1 MKFLNIM
8 VSLTV
13 MALLLVDCKGDHN
26 NQNDD
31 NDGPPTVVVERPD
44 MAIEL
49 GEAIDLYQNY
59 GASRVGLIEAYE
71 EELGEVDGFQATRS
85 LTFDFEE
92 LKQYMKYIEQE
103 AKAAD
108 TPIKGLRVYLGQYDR
123 KSSHYP
129 NSGTVFFNPTLET
142 ADGSEV
148 SFAIKNNNGNPIAI
162 PVGQL
167 QEYLLKGAKT
177 PGKANLI
184 LTLQEDD
191 ITSLAGNH
199 GGKRPPPSTDDED
212 YFDENN

>member
-59 GASRVGLIEAYE
+59 GANRVGLIEAYE

-92 LKQYMKYIEQE
+92 LKQYMK
-103 AKAAD
+103 
-108 TPIKGLRVYLGQYDR
+108 L
-123 KSSHYP
+123 S
-129 NSGTVFFNPTLET
+129 
-142 ADGSEV
+142 
-148 SFAIKNNNGNPIAI
+148 
-162 PVGQL
+162 
-167 QEYLLKGAKT
+167 
-177 PGKANLI
+177 LI
-184 LTLQEDD
+184 H
-191 ITSLAGNH
+191 I
-199 GGKRPPPSTDDED
+199 
-212 YFDENN
+212 